1 MKNFL
6 FALLLL
12 IISSHLIY
20 AQDKTKEV
28 KETEGGFSYLIPA
41 DWSIGKIDGMDYQMA
56 RDKAANGFAPNVNV
70 LQEKN
75 SYTFSEYYRVNIKD
89 LKDFSSDYKEISTE
103 EFTTDSGLKGKR
115 HVCSDKQV
123 GKNLMHAYYFFEKK
137 DKTKIII
144 TGSALINDKDKYL
157 PVFDSIAKS
166 FKTTKK

>member
-1 MKNFL
+1 MKKFL
-6 FALLLL
+6 FAALLFLL
-12 IISSHLIY
+12 SAGFIY
-20 AQDKTKEV
+20 SQNATKEV
-28 KETEGGFSYLIPA
+28 KETAGGFSYLIPA

-56 RDKAANGFAPNVNV
+56 RDKAVNGFAPNINV

-75 SYTFSEYYRVNIKD
+75 SYTFDEYYKINIKD

-103 EFTTDSGLKGKR
+103 EFITDSGLKGKK

-123 GKNLMHAYYFFEKK
+123 GKNIMHAYYFFEKK

-144 TGSALINDKDKYL
+144 TGSALADDRGKYL

-166 FKTTKK
+166 FKTNKK